1 MLLGCEDLVHGLALN
16 GDRLLSGEG
25 GGNRKGST
33 GGKVR
38 LWSLST
44 QECLAVYAEHTASVL
59 GVALGASMAIS
70 ASYDTTA
77 RVWPVSTDG
86 GDGSASLWTMRH
98 PAAVQSVSI
107 DGGLGIAATG
117 CGDGRARIWS
127 LTNRA
132 CLIKL
137 EHSSIGLPLSC
148 VRLLTGLLVSGGDE
162 TVKLWS
168 LKGSSPT
175 GEPECVATVSHG
187 ANIKGVAISPNGFIA
202 SAGGNVLAVWHAT

>member
-1 MLLGCEDLVHGLALN
+1 VHGLALN

-44 QECLAVYAEHTASVL
+44 HECIAVYAEHTASVL
-59 GVALGASMAIS
+59 GVALGANVAVS

-77 RVWPVSTDG
+77 KAWAVDSDTEEAT
-86 GDGSASLWTMRH
+86 ASFYSMRH

-107 DGGLGIAATG
+107 DDGLGIAATG

-127 LTNRA
+127 LTRKV

-168 LKGSSPT
+168 LKGISPT
-175 GEPECVATVSHG
+175 GAPECVSTVSHG
-187 ANIKGVAISPNGFIA
+187 ANVKGVAISANGFIA